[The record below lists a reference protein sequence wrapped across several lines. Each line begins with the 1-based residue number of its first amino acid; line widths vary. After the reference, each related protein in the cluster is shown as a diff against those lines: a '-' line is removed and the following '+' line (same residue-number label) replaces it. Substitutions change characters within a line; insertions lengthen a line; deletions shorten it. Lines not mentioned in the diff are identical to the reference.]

1 MAKKICLAFKKKKLE
16 IFFFS
21 VNASAKIVPGA
32 QLQSILENKGGI
44 EVTDY
49 GQFGSLM
56 FGEKRELVLWIQ

>member
-1 MAKKICLAFKKKKLE
+1 M
-16 IFFFS
+16 FFFS

-32 QLQSILENKGGI
+32 QLQSILENKEGI